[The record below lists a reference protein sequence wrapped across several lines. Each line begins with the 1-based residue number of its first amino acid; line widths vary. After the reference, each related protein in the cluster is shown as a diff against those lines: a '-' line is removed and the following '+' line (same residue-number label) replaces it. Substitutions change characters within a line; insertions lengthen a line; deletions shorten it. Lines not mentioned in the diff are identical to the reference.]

1 MNITL
6 TPDRFLEASIKIWG
20 NKTLVVCEEEKWT
33 YTEFGKRVQRLAN
46 MLEDIGLKHQE
57 RVVYLGYNCHR
68 LLECFF
74 GIPRMGGVLLPL
86 NIRLATKDFQYII
99 NDAEP
104 PVVLVHPDF
113 LDKLEPILSNI
124 PSVKSFYLLEPMD
137 NPPNWIDGVYDSK
150 LESASKEAK
159 RAIGEYPFDE
169 DDINV
174 LFYTSGT
181 TGPPKGV
188 MLTHRNLY
196 LHALSVIAGYRYY
209 ETAVQL
215 HMIPLFHVNG
225 WGTPHFLTARGGTHV
240 MLKKFDP
247 VSALKLIEKERVT
260 HFFIVPT
267 MLLSIIQHPHLA
279 SFDLTSLKDVTSSG
293 APPPRSMFE
302 KAQEKFGPQCKV
314 HNGFGLTETSPFL
327 AIPEMPPELDSEEL
341 KRRGHDSWGFP
352 VVGLEWKIIDDS
364 GRDLPRDAKAIGELV
379 VRGDMVMK
387 GYLNKEEE
395 TKKSFEG
402 GWFHTG
408 DLASLGPD
416 NSLYIRD
423 RMKDIIISGGENI
436 SSLEVE
442 QVLYSHPD
450 IVECAVIAKK
460 DARWGEIPKG
470 IVRIRPNSKLTA
482 QDIIE
487 FTRKNLAHFKA
498 LKEVEI
504 IDQMPIGGTGKIL
517 KSVLREKYG
526 K

>member
-6 TPDRFLEASIKIWG
+6 TPDRFLEASTKIWAD
-20 NKTLVVCEEEKWT
+20 KTLVVCEGERWT
-33 YTEFGKRVQRLAN
+33 YNEFRERVQRLSN
-46 MLEDIGLKHQE
+46 KMEDLGVKRQE

-86 NIRLATKDFQYII
+86 NIRLATKDFKYII

-104 PVVLVHPDF
+104 PIVLVHPDF
-113 LDKLEPILSNI
+113 LNKLGPILEEI
-124 PSVKSFYLLEPMD
+124 PSVKHFYLLESMENAPD
-137 NPPNWIDGVYDSK
+137 WIDGEYEAL
-150 LESASKEAK
+150 LESASPEPR
-159 RAIGEYPFDE
+159 RAIGDYPFVE
-169 DDINV
+169 DDNNV

-188 MLTHRNLY
+188 MLTHRNLF
-196 LHALSVIAGYRYY
+196 LHALSVIAGYRFY
-209 ETAVQL
+209 ETTVQM

-240 MLKKFDP
+240 MLRKFDP
-247 VSALKLIEKERVT
+247 VAALELIEKERVT
-260 HFFIVPT
+260 HFFTVPT
-267 MLLSIIQHPHLA
+267 MLLAILDHPDF
-279 SFDLTSLKDVTSSG
+279 SSYDLSSLRDVTSSG
-293 APPPRSMFE
+293 APPPSGMFPKAE
-302 KAQEKFGPQCKV
+302 KAFGPHCRV

-327 AIPEMPPELDSEEL
+327 AIPELPPDLDAEEI
-341 KRRGHDSWGFP
+341 RRRAHDTWGFP
-352 VVGLEWKIIDDS
+352 VVGLEWKIIDKAGNDLL
-364 GRDLPRDAKAIGELV
+364 RDGKAIGELV

-395 TKKSFEG
+395 TGRAFEG

-436 SSLEVE
+436 SSLEIE

-450 IVECAVIAKK
+450 ILECAVIGKK
-460 DARWGEIPKG
+460 DDTWGEIPKG
-470 IVRIRPNSKLTA
+470 IIHLKPEAKVTA
-482 QDIIE
+482 RDIIQ
-487 FTRKNLAHFKA
+487 FTREHLAHFKA
-498 LKEVEI
+498 LKEVEFI
-504 IDQMPIGGTGKIL
+504 NQMPLGGTGKIQ
-517 KSVLREKYG
+517 KGTLRKNYG
-526 K
+526 

>member
-20 NKTLVVCEEEKWT
+20 NKALVVCEEERWT
-33 YTEFGKRVQRLAN
+33 YKEFGERVQRLAN
-46 MLEDIGLKHQE
+46 KMENIGVKHQE
-57 RVVYLGYNCHR
+57 RVAYLGYNCHR

-86 NIRLATKDFQYII
+86 NIRLATKDFDYII

-113 LDKLEPILSNI
+113 LDKLEPILGDI
-124 PSVKSFYLLEPMD
+124 PSVKHFYLLESME
-137 NPPNWIDGVYDSK
+137 NPPDWIDGEYDS
-150 LESASKEAK
+150 LLDSASPEA
-159 RAIGEYPFDE
+159 RRTLGEYPFQE

-188 MLTHRNLY
+188 MLTHRNLF
-196 LHALSVIAGYRYY
+196 LHALSVMAGYRFF
-209 ETAVQL
+209 ETTVQM

-225 WGTPHFLTARGGTHV
+225 WGTPHFLTARGGTHI
-240 MLKKFDP
+240 MLKRFDP
-247 VSALKLIEKERVT
+247 VKALELIEKEGVT
-260 HFFIVPT
+260 HFFTVPT
-267 MLLSIIQHPHLA
+267 MLLAILNHPEFP
-279 SFDLTSLKDVTSSG
+279 SYDLSSLRDVTSSG
-293 APPPRSMFE
+293 APPPSGMLANAE
-302 KAQEKFGPQCKV
+302 KAFGAQCRV

-327 AIPEMPPELDSEEL
+327 AIPELPPDLDPEEY
-341 KRRGHDSWGFP
+341 RHRAHEAWGFP

-364 GRDLPRDAKAIGELV
+364 GNDLPRDGKAVGELV

-395 TKKSFEG
+395 TKKAFEG

-416 NSLYIRD
+416 NSLFIRD

-436 SSLEVE
+436 SSLEIE

-450 IVECAVIAKK
+450 IAECAVIAKK
-460 DARWGEIPKG
+460 DPNWGEIPKG
-470 IVRIRPNSKLTA
+470 IIRLKPESKVTPQELV
-482 QDIIE
+482 D
-487 FTRKNLAHFKA
+487 FTRNNLAHFKA
-498 LKEVEI
+498 LREVEI
-504 IDQMPIGGTGKIL
+504 VDEMPLGGTGKIM
-517 KSVLREKYG
+517 KSVLRERYG
-526 K
+526 

>member
-20 NKTLVVCEEEKWT
+20 NKPLVICEGKKWT
-33 YTEFGKRVQRLAN
+33 YEEFGKRAQRLAN
-46 MLEDIGLKHQE
+46 KMEDMGVKHHE
-57 RVVYLGYNCHR
+57 RVAYLGYNCHR

-86 NIRLATKDFQYII
+86 NIRFVSKDFQYII
-99 NDAEP
+99 NDAQP
-104 PVVLVHPDF
+104 PIVFVHPDF
-113 LDKLEPILSNI
+113 LDKLKPILNDI
-124 PSVKSFYLLEPMD
+124 PSVKHFCLLEPMENAPD
-137 NPPNWIDGVYDSK
+137 WIDGEYDSL
-150 LESASKEAK
+150 LESASPEP
-159 RAIGEYPFDE
+159 RRVLGEYPFHE

-181 TGPPKGV
+181 TGPPKGA
-188 MLTHRNLY
+188 MLTHRNLF
-196 LHALSVIAGYRYY
+196 LHALSVMAGYRFY
-209 ETAVQL
+209 ETTVQM

-240 MLKKFDP
+240 MLKRFDP
-247 VSALKLIEKERVT
+247 VRALELIEKEKVT
-260 HFFIVPT
+260 HFFTVPT
-267 MLLSIIQHPHLA
+267 MLLSIIDHP
-279 SFDLTSLKDVTSSG
+279 DLSSYDLSSLRDVTSSG
-293 APPPRSMFE
+293 APPPSGMLERAE
-302 KAQEKFGPQCKV
+302 KAFGPQCRA

-327 AIPEMPPELDSEEL
+327 AIPEMPPDLDSEEI
-341 KRRGHDSWGFP
+341 RRRAHDTWGFP
-352 VVGLEWKIIDDS
+352 VVGLEWKIIDDE
-364 GRDLPRDAKAIGELV
+364 GNDLPRDGKAIGELV

-387 GYLNKEEE
+387 GYLNKEQE
-395 TKKSFEG
+395 TKRVFEG

-436 SSLEVE
+436 SSLEIE

-470 IVRIRPNSKLTA
+470 IVRIKPDSNLTA
-482 QDIIE
+482 EEIIN
-487 FTRKNLAHFKA
+487 FTKNNLAHFKA
-498 LKEVEI
+498 LKELEI
-504 IDQMPIGGTGKIL
+504 VDEMPLGGTGKIL
-517 KSVLREKYG
+517 KSVLRERYG
-526 K
+526 Q